1 MLTENKTK
9 KLQVTKHIEI
19 TLKSKADVTNQSQPL
34 GNAKKAFTNHDS
46 IQKIKLADFQCNR
59 VFRFAELRKRLGSK
73 FYLYHLRE

>member
-9 KLQVTKHIEI
+9 TLQVTKHKEI
-19 TLKSKADVTNQSQPL
+19 KLKSKADVTNQLQPL

-46 IQKIKLADFQCNR
+46 IQKIKLADFQCFQVCR
-59 VFRFAELRKRLGSK
+59 TQEKLGSK